1 LKSSNAE
8 RPWLGLLGLAALAW
22 GLRAAVHHQLDAVE
36 LARLY
41 QAGFARPAVALLPAS
56 QVAAAER
63 EVLLKRLERAS
74 AVAAYDPERLR
85 AVPPY
90 PLLDDG
96 RFWPFSSDLS
106 PPALWQ
112 MDWEGEE
119 SGVLRITPQGAP
131 AWKQPTR
138 SQGLV
143 QPDWSAMSGL
153 VAYYDLGRVWI
164 ADVSGRKHQSLVQE
178 PQLEQGGQLRF
189 SADGTALAFYYRG
202 AQRWISQDL
211 YVLVEKP

>member
-1 LKSSNAE
+1 LKSSGVD
-8 RPWLGLLGLAALAW
+8 RPWLGLLGLLLLGW
-22 GLRAAVHHQLDAVE
+22 GLRSAVQRQLDAAE

-41 QAGFARPAVALLPAS
+41 QAGFARPAVALLSVS
-56 QVAAAER
+56 QVAPNER
-63 EVLLKRLERAS
+63 EVLVKRLERAS
-74 AVAAYDPERLR
+74 AVASFDPERLR
-85 AVPPY
+85 AVAPY
-90 PLLDDG
+90 PLSDDG
-96 RFWPFSSDLS
+96 RYWPFSSDLS
-106 PPALWQ
+106 PAAIWQ
-112 MDWEGEE
+112 VDWDGEE
-119 SGVLRITPQGAP
+119 SGVIRVKPQGAP
-131 AWKQPTR
+131 EWRQPTR

-143 QPDWSAMSGL
+143 LPDWSAMSGL

-164 ADVSGRKHQSLVQE
+164 ADVKGRKHQSLVQE

>member
-1 LKSSNAE
+1 LKSSGVD
-8 RPWLGLLGLAALAW
+8 RPWLGLLGLLLLAW
-22 GLRAAVHHQLDAVE
+22 GLRGAIHRQLDAPE

-41 QAGFARPAVALLPAS
+41 QSGFARPAVALLPAA
-56 QVAAAER
+56 QVAAGER
-63 EVLLKRLERAS
+63 EVLLRRLERAT

-90 PLLDDG
+90 PLSDDG
-96 RFWPFSSDLS
+96 RFWPFLSDLA
-106 PPALWQ
+106 PAAHWDL
-112 MDWEGEE
+112 DWDGEE
-119 SGVLRITPQGAP
+119 SGTLHISPLGAP

-138 SQGLV
+138 SQALV

-164 ADVSGRKHQSLVQE
+164 ADVSGRKHQSLVAE

-211 YVLVEKP
+211 YVLVEAP